1 MFCEL
6 VMRGERAVSCWN
18 LPNTS
23 CDMMF
28 DGVKN
33 KIEQVQEIYGPLKVS
48 INLLIVNHAFFIYY
62 ERFTANKLAS
72 WWWQAWTWGKLDI
85 TCCKISFN
93 FPNID
98 FIWVRSTFLKK
109 FNWHAFVNQMFI
121 MTWEPLMWRVQMGVS
136 ASLLSHYSGP
146 KLIMNTSQPV
156 WLGGPYFN
164 THEKLFQVA
173 KTKLH
178 FINIQMLSVI
188 NIPILIY

>member
-1 MFCEL
+1 MIMHKPVNGAQKCTEKNIWRHDCQQLGLANSQIARLISASHYSDEALSFVTLCSVHVVWVSNEG
-6 VMRGERAVSCWN
+6 RERAVSCWD

-98 FIWVRSTFLKK
+98 FIWV
-109 FNWHAFVNQMFI
+109 
-121 MTWEPLMWRVQMGVS
+121 MTCRD
-136 ASLLSHYSGP
+136 Y
-146 KLIMNTSQPV
+146 
-156 WLGGPYFN
+156 
-164 THEKLFQVA
+164 
-173 KTKLH
+173 
-178 FINIQMLSVI
+178 
-188 NIPILIY
+188 